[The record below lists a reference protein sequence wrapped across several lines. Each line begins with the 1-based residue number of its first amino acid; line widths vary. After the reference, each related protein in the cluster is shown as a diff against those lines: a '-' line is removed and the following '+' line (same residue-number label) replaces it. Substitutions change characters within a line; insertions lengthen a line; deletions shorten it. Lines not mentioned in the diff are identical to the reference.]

1 MPVGAIFD
9 VGCHGK
15 FAKQR
20 VTVSAILLVLVYLC
34 IVMDV
39 VHRTLVAMVGSFCAL
54 FLLACTAT
62 YHTSMETAI
71 IWMDEGT
78 LALLFGMMIIVNLV
92 STTGLFEWIAIRV
105 SLRASAAESQAQR
118 NGSGVG
124 WVGVVSPPPQPKYF
138 PNLKNLKIC
147 LGKIYDFQQHQHTH
161 SPTHSRTYF

>member
-1 MPVGAIFD
+1 MRKLTTLLCAATGVASAFLD
-9 VGCHGK
+9 N
-15 FAKQR
+15 
-20 VTVSAILLVLVYLC
+20 VTTML
-34 IVMDV
+34 
-39 VHRTLVAMVGSFCAL
+39 
-54 FLLACTAT
+54 LLAPVTIELCKVV
-62 YHTSMETAI
+62 
-71 IWMDEGT
+71 D
-78 LALLFGMMIIVNLV
+78 VNPVPILI
-92 STTGLFEWIAIRV
+92 FEWIAIRV